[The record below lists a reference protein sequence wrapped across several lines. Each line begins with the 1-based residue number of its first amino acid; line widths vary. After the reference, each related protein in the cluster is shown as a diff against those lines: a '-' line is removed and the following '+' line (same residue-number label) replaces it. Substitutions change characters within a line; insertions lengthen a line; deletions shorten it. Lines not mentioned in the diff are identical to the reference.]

1 MHEDFGAP
9 RKPFLT
15 FLFLLTVNVFFLTA
29 NLTGYVRTIK
39 NFIFYI
45 ISPTPFAASRL
56 VITGQKFSDNVAELV
71 NVHQEN
77 IRLKKTLEQYVNLD
91 NECREA
97 RNENERL
104 SRLVN
109 FPVPKHTQS
118 IPARVIT
125 RIPGDWFEWIVIDRG
140 RQQGVFLNAPV
151 FAWMDGQMA
160 VIGRVGEVSGNS
172 AKVVLLTSLLS
183 SFPVTVKSLDEDGL
197 LEGQNGPL
205 LEINYL
211 LPDTRITV
219 GDEITTS
226 PLSSVFPSGI
236 IVGNV
241 VDIKKM
247 PNQKFSTVVV
257 RPSADLN
264 RLREVIV
271 LAPVGSPA
279 PTDSEGEE

>member
-1 MHEDFGAP
+1 MHEDFVAY

-15 FLFLLTVNVFFLTA
+15 FLFLLSVNVFFLTA

-39 NFIFYI
+39 NFLFYI

-56 VITGQKFSDNVAELV
+56 VITGQKFSDNVAEIV

-77 IRLKKTLEQYVNLD
+77 LVLKKTLEKYVNME
-91 NECREA
+91 NEFREA
-97 RNENERL
+97 KSENERL

-109 FPVPKHTQS
+109 FPVPRQMRS
-118 IPARVIT
+118 VPARVIT
-125 RIPGDWFEWIVIDRG
+125 RVPGDWFDWIAIDRG
-140 RQQGVFLNAPV
+140 KQNGIFLNAPV
-151 FAWMDGQMA
+151 FAWMDDQMA
-160 VIGRVGEVSGNS
+160 VIGRIGEVTDDS

-211 LPDTRITV
+211 LPDTKITV
-219 GDEITTS
+219 GDDITTS
-226 PLSSVFPSGI
+226 SLSSVFPSGI
-236 IVGNV
+236 IVGQV

-247 PNQKFSTVVV
+247 QNQKFSTVVV
-257 RPSADLN
+257 KPYANLN

-271 LAPVGSPA
+271 LVP
-279 PTDSEGEE
+279 ERQ